1 LEEQVNNPESLFNF
15 YKNTIA
21 LKQQYRALATGT
33 YENAPNNNQQ
43 VVSFYRKSGKQKM
56 LVMMNLSN
64 EIQRVTLSDKV
75 RGARNVSG
83 NDLAFQKELTL
94 TPFQWSVWVLR

>member
-1 LEEQVNNPESLFNF
+1 
-15 YKNTIA
+15 
-21 LKQQYRALATGT
+21 LATGT

-64 EIQRVTLSDKV
+64 EIQRVTLVNKV
-75 RGARNVSG
+75 RVAKSLLDN
-83 NDLAFQKELTL
+83 NLPFQKELTL
-94 TPFQWSVWVLR
+94 APFQWSVWMIP

>member
-1 LEEQVNNPESLFNF
+1 
-15 YKNTIA
+15 
-21 LKQQYRALATGT
+21 
-33 YENAPNNNQQ
+33 
-43 VVSFYRKSGKQKM
+43 VSFYRKSGKQKM